1 MSGPNDPYDPKE
13 VAALQPE
20 QLAGVAEDGRAAF
33 AAATTLDE
41 LAAAHTAH
49 LGGPAPAA
57 PPAAPGPRAPVA
69 PPRRER
75 GALPPQARADAGRR
89 VNETLQAL
97 QAAYDERRAAL
108 ERERDERVLVEER
121 GDVTLPWDRAPRGG
135 RHPLTLVQERVAD
148 VFVAMGW
155 EIAEGPEAEAE
166 WLNFDALNIPAHH
179 SAREEQ
185 DTLWLDPPEAG
196 VVLRTHTSP
205 VPLRALLKRGAPCY
219 VAVPGRVYRSD
230 PLDATHSPVFHQVE
244 GLAVDEGLT
253 MADLRGTLDLFAS
266 AMF

>member
-13 VAALQPE
+13 VAALQPD
-20 QLAGVAEDGRAAF
+20 QLAGAVDDGRAAF

-49 LGGPAPAA
+49 LGG
-57 PPAAPGPRAPVA
+57 RAPVA
-69 PPRRER
+69 LARREL

-89 VNETLQAL
+89 VNEALQAL

-108 ERERDERVLVEER
+108 ERERDERVLIEER
-121 GDVTLPWDRAPRGG
+121 VDVTLPWDRSPRGG

-155 EIAEGPEAEAE
+155 EIAEGPGGGAGWVHLRPFNLPGA
-166 WLNFDALNIPAHH
+166 PP
-179 SAREEQ
+179 AREEQ
-185 DTLWLDPPEAG
+185 DTLWVDPPDAG

-205 VPLRALLKRGAPCY
+205 VQLRALLKRGA
-219 VAVPGRVYRSD
+219 
-230 PLDATHSPVFHQVE
+230 
-244 GLAVDEGLT
+244 
-253 MADLRGTLDLFAS
+253 
-266 AMF
+266 